1 MQAPQIKTTL
11 VNSNAVKVEFT
22 NFQFDDSNPIN
33 ITEKDEA
40 NNLVSDLIVNEDKP
54 IINKHEYQI
63 INSQNNQFPIM
74 SVIGQFHGNYILAEG
89 IDGLYII
96 DQHAAQERYNFEK
109 FQHLLLSEKVEY
121 QTLLIPLIVEVGNF
135 IQTAFDEIAEMMI
148 KVNVTVERFGSDSI
162 LCRSIPT
169 WMSDID
175 VSAFIMD
182 MIDYYQENKDISILS
197 IRKAAL
203 ASLACHVSLKF
214 NQHLTLAEM
223 KEVIISL
230 QRCENPFNCPHGRP
244 TFIKISESQLKK
256 EFLR

>member
-1 MQAPQIKTTL
+1 MIGIRLLFLTLIWIQNWLMLMFIPSKWEVRLSKEQQLEDIIRTTLKKSLSDNMQAPQIKTTL

-109 FQHLLLSEKVEY
+109 FQHLLLAEKVEY

-135 IQTAFDEIAEMMI
+135 IQTAF
-148 KVNVTVERFGSDSI
+148 
-162 LCRSIPT
+162 
-169 WMSDID
+169 
-175 VSAFIMD
+175 
-182 MIDYYQENKDISILS
+182 
-197 IRKAAL
+197 
-203 ASLACHVSLKF
+203 
-214 NQHLTLAEM
+214 
-223 KEVIISL
+223 
-230 QRCENPFNCPHGRP
+230 
-244 TFIKISESQLKK
+244 
-256 EFLR
+256 